1 LATLNCGFAGVTV
14 TAILS
19 TVTPIL
25 YRRSASIEM
34 APLQDETILFNPE
47 KKQFCVLNRTA
58 SLLWSQ
64 LANPTTIE
72 NLAAKVC
79 ESFSGVTFENAQ
91 RDAEHAVQEMLALN
105 FIVNHSIEGEKK

>member
-1 LATLNCGFAGVTV
+1 MTTL
-14 TAILS
+14 
-19 TVTPIL
+19 L

-72 NLAAKVC
+72 SLAAKVC
-79 ESFSGVTFENAQ
+79 ESFSGVSLESAQ
-91 RDAEHAVQEMLALN
+91 RDAENAVQEMLALN
-105 FIVNHSIEGEKK
+105 FIVNHSIEGER

>member
-1 LATLNCGFAGVTV
+1 VVFAGGNVT
-14 TAILS
+14 TL
-19 TVTPIL
+19 L
-25 YRRSASIEM
+25 YRRGSSIEM

-79 ESFSGVTFENAQ
+79 EIFSGVTLENAQ
-91 RDAEHAVQEMLALN
+91 RDAERAVQEMLALN
-105 FIVNHSIEGEKK
+105 FIVNHSIEGELQ

>member
-1 LATLNCGFAGVTV
+1 VTS
-14 TAILS
+14 L
-19 TVTPIL
+19 L
-25 YRRSASIEM
+25 YQRSASIEM
-34 APLQDETILFNPE
+34 APLQNETILFNPE

-72 NLAAKVC
+72 NLAAKVR
-79 ESFSGVTFENAQ
+79 ESFSGVTLESAQ

-105 FIVNHSIEGEKK
+105 FIVNHPMEGELR